1 MTWAAYWEL
10 RSSPV
15 RGAGLMFS
23 RVSAVKD
30 MIEQKSAFIY
40 SCQSLLYLPQSPFPR
55 AARPL
60 QAHLSHRRAPF
71 QKVLLVYPLY
81 QRKKK
86 KKIRES
92 PNLLKIAPAHIY
104 ELASLKGQHCESK
117 QVFSLG
123 LQSLRVKKITTPNS

>member
-1 MTWAAYWEL
+1 
-10 RSSPV
+10 
-15 RGAGLMFS
+15 MFS

-86 KKIRES
+86 KKKGKSQPFKNRPS
-92 PNLLKIAPAHIY
+92 PHL
-104 ELASLKGQHCESK
+104 
-117 QVFSLG
+117 
-123 LQSLRVKKITTPNS
+123 